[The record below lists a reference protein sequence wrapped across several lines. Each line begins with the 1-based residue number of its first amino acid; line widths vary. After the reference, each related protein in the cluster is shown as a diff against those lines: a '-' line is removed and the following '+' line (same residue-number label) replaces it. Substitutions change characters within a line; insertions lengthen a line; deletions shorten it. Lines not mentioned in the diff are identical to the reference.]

1 MRRRTKVTCLII
13 VFPLIHRGERYNC
26 ALKIEKNVLLLRAN
40 IIYKGEI
47 GPIERIVNEKL

>member
-1 MRRRTKVTCLII
+1 MTCLII

-40 IIYKGEI
+40 IIYKVVDSSTLCNI
-47 GPIERIVNEKL
+47 